1 MDRLNILQQ
10 IFELCVIPLLA
21 IITRSLVIYI
31 STKQDE
37 LKNKTNNELAKKYLD
52 LLNDTIANCV
62 IATNQTYVEALKK
75 ENAFTADAQK
85 AAFEKTYQAVIATL
99 SEEAQKYLPEVVG
112 DLQTYITQKIEA
124 SVNQKK
130 AAE

>member
-1 MDRLNILQQ
+1 MDWLNILQQ
-10 IFELCVIPLLA
+10 IFELCIIPLLA

-31 STKQDE
+31 STKKDE
-37 LKNKTNNELAKKYLD
+37 LKNKTDNELAKKYLD

-112 DLQTYITQKIEA
+112 DLQTHITQKIEA
-124 SVNQKK
+124 SVNQNK
-130 AAE
+130 AA

>member
-1 MDRLNILQQ
+1 MDWLDILQQ
-10 IFELCVIPLLA
+10 IFELCIIPLLA

-31 STKQDE
+31 GAKKDE
-37 LKNKTNNELAKKYLD
+37 LKNKTDNELAKKYLE
-52 LLNDTIANCV
+52 LLDDTIANCV

-75 ENAFTADAQK
+75 GNAFTADAQR

-124 SVNQKK
+124 SVNLNK
-130 AAE
+130 AA

>member
-1 MDRLNILQQ
+1 MDWLNILQQ
-10 IFELCVIPLLA
+10 IFELCIIPLLA
-21 IITRSLVIYI
+21 IITRSLIIYI
-31 STKQDE
+31 STKKDE
-37 LKNKTNNELAKKYLD
+37 LKNKTDNELAKKYLD

-124 SVNQKK
+124 NVNQNK
-130 AAE
+130 AA

>member
-1 MDRLNILQQ
+1 MDWLNILQQ
-10 IFELCVIPLLA
+10 IFELCIIPLLA

-31 STKQDE
+31 STKKDE
-37 LKNKTNNELAKKYLD
+37 LKSKTDNELAKKYLD

-75 ENAFTADAQK
+75 GNAFTADAQK

-124 SVNQKK
+124 NVNQNK
-130 AAE
+130 AA

>member
-1 MDRLNILQQ
+1 MDWLNILQQ
-10 IFELCVIPLLA
+10 IFELCIIPLLA

-31 STKQDE
+31 STKKDE

-85 AAFEKTYQAVIATL
+85 TAFEKTYQAVIATL

-124 SVNQKK
+124 SVNQNK
-130 AAE
+130 AA

>member
-1 MDRLNILQQ
+1 MDWLNILQQ
-10 IFELCVIPLLA
+10 IFELCIIPLLA

-31 STKQDE
+31 STKKDE
-37 LKNKTNNELAKKYLD
+37 LKNKTDNELVKKYLD

-124 SVNQKK
+124 SVNQNK
-130 AAE
+130 AT

>member
-1 MDRLNILQQ
+1 MDWLNILQQ
-10 IFELCVIPLLA
+10 IFELCIIPLLA

-31 STKQDE
+31 STKKDE
-37 LKNKTNNELAKKYLD
+37 LKSKTDNELAKKYLE
-52 LLNDTIANCV
+52 LLNDTIADCV
-62 IATNQTYVEALKK
+62 IATNQTYVETLKK
-75 ENAFTADAQK
+75 GNAFTADAQK

-124 SVNQKK
+124 SVNQNK
-130 AAE
+130 AA

>member
-1 MDRLNILQQ
+1 MDWLNILQQ
-10 IFELCVIPLLA
+10 IFELCIIPLLA

-31 STKQDE
+31 STKKDE
-37 LKNKTNNELAKKYLD
+37 LKNKTDNELAKKYLD

-99 SEEAQKYLPEVVG
+99 SDEAQKYLPEVVG

-124 SVNQKK
+124 SVNQNK
-130 AAE
+130 AA

>member
-1 MDRLNILQQ
+1 MDWLNILQQ
-10 IFELCVIPLLA
+10 IFELCIIPLLA
-21 IITRSLVIYI
+21 IITRSLIIYI
-31 STKQDE
+31 STKKDE
-37 LKNKTNNELAKKYLD
+37 LKSKTDNELAKKYLD

-75 ENAFTADAQK
+75 GNAFTADAQK

-99 SEEAQKYLPEVVG
+99 SDEAQKYLPEVVG

-124 SVNQKK
+124 SVNQNK
-130 AAE
+130 AA

>member
-1 MDRLNILQQ
+1 MDWLNILQQ
-10 IFELCVIPLLA
+10 IFELCIIPLLA
-21 IITRSLVIYI
+21 IITRSLIIYI
-31 STKQDE
+31 STKKDE
-37 LKNKTNNELAKKYLD
+37 LKSKTDNELAKKYLD

-75 ENAFTADAQK
+75 GNAFTADAQK

-124 SVNQKK
+124 SVNQNK
-130 AAE
+130 AA

>member
-1 MDRLNILQQ
+1 MDWLNILQQ
-10 IFELCVIPLLA
+10 IFELCIIPLLA

-31 STKQDE
+31 STKKDE
-37 LKNKTNNELAKKYLD
+37 LKSKTNNELAKKYLD

-75 ENAFTADAQK
+75 GNAFTADAQK

-124 SVNQKK
+124 SVNQNK
-130 AAE
+130 AA

>member
-1 MDRLNILQQ
+1 MDWLNILQQ
-10 IFELCVIPLLA
+10 IFELCIIPLLA

-31 STKQDE
+31 STKKDE
-37 LKNKTNNELAKKYLD
+37 LKNKTDNELAKKYLD
-52 LLNDTIANCV
+52 LLNETIANCV

-124 SVNQKK
+124 SVNQNK
-130 AAE
+130 AA

>member
-1 MDRLNILQQ
+1 MDWLNILQQ
-10 IFELCVIPLLA
+10 IFELCIIPLLA
-21 IITRSLVIYI
+21 IITRSLVLYI
-31 STKQDE
+31 STKKDE
-37 LKNKTNNELAKKYLD
+37 LKNKTDNELAKKYLD

-124 SVNQKK
+124 SVNQNKT
-130 AAE
+130 A

>member
-1 MDRLNILQQ
+1 MDWLNILQQ
-10 IFELCVIPLLA
+10 IFELCIIPLLA

-31 STKQDE
+31 STKKDE
-37 LKNKTNNELAKKYLD
+37 LKNKTDNELAKKYLD

-99 SEEAQKYLPEVVG
+99 SDEAQKYLPEVVG

-124 SVNQKK
+124 SVNQNK
-130 AAE
+130 AT

>member
-1 MDRLNILQQ
+1 MDWLNILQQ
-10 IFELCVIPLLA
+10 IFELCIIPLLA

-31 STKQDE
+31 STKKDE

-85 AAFEKTYQAVIATL
+85 VAFEKTYQAVIATL

-112 DLQTYITQKIEA
+112 DLQIYITQKIEA
-124 SVNQKK
+124 SVNQNK
-130 AAE
+130 AA

>member
-1 MDRLNILQQ
+1 MDWLNILQQ
-10 IFELCVIPLLA
+10 IFELCIIPLLA

-31 STKQDE
+31 STKKDE
-37 LKNKTNNELAKKYLD
+37 LKSKTDNELAKKYLD

-75 ENAFTADAQK
+75 GNAFTADAQK

-124 SVNQKK
+124 SVNQNK
-130 AAE
+130 AV

>member
-1 MDRLNILQQ
+1 MDWLNILQQ
-10 IFELCVIPLLA
+10 IFELCIIPLLA

-31 STKQDE
+31 STKKDE
-37 LKNKTNNELAKKYLD
+37 LKSKTNNELAKKYLD

-75 ENAFTADAQK
+75 GNAFTADAQK

-99 SEEAQKYLPEVVG
+99 SKEAQKYLPEVVG

-124 SVNQKK
+124 SVNQNK
-130 AAE
+130 AA

>member
-1 MDRLNILQQ
+1 MDWLNILQQ
-10 IFELCVIPLLA
+10 IFELCIIPLLA

-31 STKQDE
+31 STKKDE
-37 LKNKTNNELAKKYLD
+37 LKNKTDSELAKKYLD

-124 SVNQKK
+124 SVNQNK
-130 AAE
+130 AA

>member
-1 MDRLNILQQ
+1 MDWLNILQQ
-10 IFELCVIPLLA
+10 IFELCIIPLLA

-31 STKQDE
+31 STKKDE
-37 LKNKTNNELAKKYLD
+37 LKNKTDNELAKKYLD

-124 SVNQKK
+124 SVNQNK
-130 AAE
+130 AT

>member
-1 MDRLNILQQ
+1 MDWLNILQQ
-10 IFELCVIPLLA
+10 IFELCIIPLLA

-31 STKQDE
+31 STKKDE
-37 LKNKTNNELAKKYLD
+37 LKSKTDSELAKKYLE
-52 LLNDTIANCV
+52 LLNDTIADCV
-62 IATNQTYVEALKK
+62 IATNQTYVETLKK
-75 ENAFTADAQK
+75 GNAFTADAQK

-124 SVNQKK
+124 SVNQNK
-130 AAE
+130 AA

>member
-1 MDRLNILQQ
+1 MDWLNILQQ

-31 STKQDE
+31 STKKDE
-37 LKNKTNNELAKKYLD
+37 LKNKTDNELVKKYLD

-124 SVNQKK
+124 SVNQNK
-130 AAE
+130 AA

>member
-1 MDRLNILQQ
+1 MDWLNILQQ
-10 IFELCVIPLLA
+10 IFELCIIPLLA

-31 STKQDE
+31 STKKDE
-37 LKNKTNNELAKKYLD
+37 LKNKTDNELAKQYLD

-124 SVNQKK
+124 SVNQNK
-130 AAE
+130 AA

>member
-1 MDRLNILQQ
+1 MDWLNILQQ
-10 IFELCVIPLLA
+10 IFELCIIPLLA

-31 STKQDE
+31 STKKDE
-37 LKNKTNNELAKKYLD
+37 LKNKTDNELAKKYLD

-99 SEEAQKYLPEVVG
+99 SKEAQKYLPEVVG

-124 SVNQKK
+124 SVNQNK
-130 AAE
+130 AA

>member
-1 MDRLNILQQ
+1 MDWLNILQQ
-10 IFELCVIPLLA
+10 IFELCIIPLLA

-31 STKQDE
+31 STKKDE

-99 SEEAQKYLPEVVG
+99 SDEAQKYLPEVVG

-124 SVNQKK
+124 SVNQNK
-130 AAE
+130 AA

>member
-1 MDRLNILQQ
+1 MDWLNILQQ
-10 IFELCVIPLLA
+10 IFELCIIPLLA

-31 STKQDE
+31 STKKDE
-37 LKNKTNNELAKKYLD
+37 LKNKTDNELAKKYLD

-99 SEEAQKYLPEVVG
+99 SDEAQKYLPEVVG

-124 SVNQKK
+124 SVNQNKT
-130 AAE
+130 A

>member
-1 MDRLNILQQ
+1 MDWLNILQQ
-10 IFELCVIPLLA
+10 IFELCIIPLLA

-31 STKQDE
+31 STKKDE

-99 SEEAQKYLPEVVG
+99 SDEAQKYLPEVVG

-124 SVNQKK
+124 RVNQNK
-130 AAE
+130 AA

>member
-1 MDRLNILQQ
+1 MDWLNILQQ
-10 IFELCVIPLLA
+10 IFELCIIPLLA

-31 STKQDE
+31 STKKDE
-37 LKNKTNNELAKKYLD
+37 LKNKTDNELAKKYLD

-85 AAFEKTYQAVIATL
+85 AAFEKTYQAIIATL
-99 SEEAQKYLPEVVG
+99 SDEAQKYLPEVVG

-124 SVNQKK
+124 SVNQNK
-130 AAE
+130 AA

>member
-1 MDRLNILQQ
+1 MDWLNILQQ

-31 STKQDE
+31 STKKDE
-37 LKNKTNNELAKKYLD
+37 LKNKTDNELAKKYLD

-124 SVNQKK
+124 SVNQNKT
-130 AAE
+130 A

>member
-1 MDRLNILQQ
+1 MDWLNILQQ

-31 STKQDE
+31 STKKDE

-124 SVNQKK
+124 SVN
-130 AAE
+130 

>member
-1 MDRLNILQQ
+1 MDWLNILQQ
-10 IFELCVIPLLA
+10 IFELCIIPLLA

-31 STKQDE
+31 STKKDE
-37 LKNKTNNELAKKYLD
+37 LKNKTDNELAKKYLD

-99 SEEAQKYLPEVVG
+99 SEEAQKYLPEVMG

-124 SVNQKK
+124 SVNQNK
-130 AAE
+130 AA

>member
-1 MDRLNILQQ
+1 MDWLNILQQ
-10 IFELCVIPLLA
+10 IFELCIIPLLA

-31 STKQDE
+31 STKKDE
-37 LKNKTNNELAKKYLD
+37 LKNKTDNELAKKYLD

-112 DLQTYITQKIEA
+112 DLQTYITQKIET
-124 SVNQKK
+124 SVNQNK
-130 AAE
+130 AA

>member
-1 MDRLNILQQ
+1 MDWLNILQQ
-10 IFELCVIPLLA
+10 IFELCIIPLLA

-31 STKQDE
+31 STKKDE
-37 LKNKTNNELAKKYLD
+37 LKNKTDNELAKKYLD

-124 SVNQKK
+124 SVNQNK
-130 AAE
+130 AD

>member
-1 MDRLNILQQ
+1 MDWLNILQQ

-31 STKQDE
+31 STKKDE
-37 LKNKTNNELAKKYLD
+37 LKNKTDNELAKKYLD

-124 SVNQKK
+124 SVNQNK
-130 AAE
+130 AA

>member
-1 MDRLNILQQ
+1 MDWLNILQQ
-10 IFELCVIPLLA
+10 IFELCIIPLLA

-31 STKQDE
+31 SMKKDE
-37 LKNKTNNELAKKYLD
+37 LKNKTDNELAKKYLD

-85 AAFEKTYQAVIATL
+85 VAFEKTYQAVIATL
-99 SEEAQKYLPEVVG
+99 SEEAKKYLPEVVG

-124 SVNQKK
+124 SVNQNK
-130 AAE
+130 AA

>member
-1 MDRLNILQQ
+1 MDWLNILQQ
-10 IFELCVIPLLA
+10 IFELCIIPLLA

-31 STKQDE
+31 STKKDE
-37 LKNKTNNELAKKYLD
+37 LKNKTDNDLATKYLD
-52 LLNDTIANCV
+52 LLHDTIANCV
-62 IATNQTYVEALKK
+62 IATNQTYVEALKN

-124 SVNQKK
+124 SVNQNK
-130 AAE
+130 AA

>member
-1 MDRLNILQQ
+1 MDWLNILQQ
-10 IFELCVIPLLA
+10 IFELCIIPLLA

-31 STKQDE
+31 STKKDE
-37 LKNKTNNELAKKYLD
+37 LKSKTDNELAKKYLD

-62 IATNQTYVEALKK
+62 IATNRTYVEALKK
-75 ENAFTADAQK
+75 GNAFTADAQK

-112 DLQTYITQKIEA
+112 DL
-124 SVNQKK
+124 
-130 AAE
+130 

>member
-1 MDRLNILQQ
+1 MDWLNILQQ
-10 IFELCVIPLLA
+10 IFELCIIPLLA

-31 STKQDE
+31 STKKDE
-37 LKNKTNNELAKKYLD
+37 LKSKTDSELAKKYLD

-75 ENAFTADAQK
+75 GNAFTADAQK

-124 SVNQKK
+124 SVNQNK
-130 AAE
+130 AA

>member
-1 MDRLNILQQ
+1 MDWLNILQQ

-31 STKQDE
+31 STKKDE

-124 SVNQKK
+124 SVNQNK
-130 AAE
+130 AA